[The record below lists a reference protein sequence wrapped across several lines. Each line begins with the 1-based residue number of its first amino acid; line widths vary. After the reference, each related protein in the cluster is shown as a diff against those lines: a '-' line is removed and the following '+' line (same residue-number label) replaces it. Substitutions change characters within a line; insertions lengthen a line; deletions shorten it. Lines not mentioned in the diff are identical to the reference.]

1 MSNNSDVLV
10 YFLISGLNPPQKIFE
25 LINSPN
31 HDAYVQAHEIYN
43 NYVNSSDDEEIK
55 TKRIKVPMDNNF
67 AFHIYITKEELIF
80 ISYSN
85 TIYLSTEL
93 NFDLFEEINE
103 YLKTDVN
110 RKINEGQ
117 SFLIEEEKDEIK
129 DIINYYIEEY
139 SFIDSIDTIQTV
151 NESEN
156 SNIKKEAKENEKQQ
170 ELTIKKKDNSKG
182 GLLKNTIV
190 INNNKSIAKP
200 KISIRQTLKMKHLS
214 KTMKVDN
221 NKLKNKI
228 KTKLNEKNQEKK
240 SNHYLEK
247 KYGVI
252 ELTGNKPD
260 LCTKVFITVILAII
274 IAIEILATI
283 LIIYYYDYSK

>member
-43 NYVNSSDDEEIK
+43 NYVNSNEDEEIK

-252 ELTGNKPD
+252 ELTGNKPN
-260 LCTKVFITVILAII
+260 LCTKVFIAVILAII